1 MTSKGYSKLTAGLI
15 TVWFAFS
22 IIASGLNVFD
32 TSPNLPPLRL
42 LLAVLIPIVLF
53 AAWYMRSA
61 AFRAYVLSLDPRTLT
76 AVQSW
81 RIAGF
86 VFLVL
91 YSYRMLP
98 GMFALPAGWGDI
110 FIGATALLVAAKW
123 ATPTYRKSFIFWQ
136 WLGVA
141 DLMTAMVAGAAGR
154 FIRPEDFTGASG
166 FATSSMTALPLSLI
180 PVFAVPFFL
189 IVHIICIAQAR
200 RWPRKELNRANDRLR
215 SVAVQP

>member
-1 MTSKGYSKLTAGLI
+1 MTHKGYSRLVTVLI
-15 TVWFAFS
+15 VAWFAFS
-22 IIASGLNVFD
+22 IFASARRVFD

-42 LLAVLIPIVLF
+42 LLAVVIPIVLF

-61 AFRAYVLSLDPRTLT
+61 GFRAYVLSLDPHTLT

-110 FIGATALLVAAKW
+110 FIGATALLVATKW
-123 ATPTYRKSFIFWQ
+123 ATPSYRKSFIFWQ
-136 WLGVA
+136 WLGIA
-141 DLMTAMVAGAAGR
+141 DLMTAMVTGAAGR

-166 FATSSMTALPLSLI
+166 IATSSMTALPLSLI
-180 PVFAVPFFL
+180 PIFAVPLFL
-189 IVHIICIAQAR
+189 IIHIICIAEAR
-200 RWPRKELNRANDRLR
+200 RWQERELGSDRFH
-215 SVAVQP
+215 SIAVHS

>member
-1 MTSKGYSKLTAGLI
+1 M
-15 TVWFAFS
+15 
-22 IIASGLNVFD
+22 
-32 TSPNLPPLRL
+32 
-42 LLAVLIPIVLF
+42 VLF

-61 AFRAYVLSLDPRTLT
+61 EFRTYVLSLDPGTLT

-110 FIGATALLVAAKW
+110 FVGATALLVAAKW
-123 ATPTYRKSFIFWQ
+123 ATPTNRKSFIFWQ
-136 WLGVA
+136 WLGIA
-141 DLMTAMVAGAAGR
+141 DLMTALVTGAAGR

-166 FATSSMTALPLSLI
+166 IATSSMTALPLSVI
-180 PVFAVPFFL
+180 PVFAVPLFL

-200 RWPRKELNRANDRLR
+200 RWPERELGPADERLR
-215 SVAVQP
+215 SLAVHS

>member
-1 MTSKGYSKLTAGLI
+1 MTHKGHSKLLAGLI
-15 TVWFAFS
+15 AAWFAFS
-22 IIASGLNVFD
+22 IFASARHVFD

-61 AFRAYVLSLDPRTLT
+61 GFRAYVLSLDPRTLT
-76 AVQSW
+76 AMQSW

-110 FIGATALLVAAKW
+110 FIGSTALLVAAKW

-136 WLGVA
+136 WLGIA
-141 DLMTAMVAGAAGR
+141 DLMTALVTGAAGR

-166 FATSSMTALPLSLI
+166 IATSSMTALPLSLI

-200 RWPRKELNRANDRLR
+200 RWQERELGPDRLR
-215 SVAVQP
+215 PVAVHS